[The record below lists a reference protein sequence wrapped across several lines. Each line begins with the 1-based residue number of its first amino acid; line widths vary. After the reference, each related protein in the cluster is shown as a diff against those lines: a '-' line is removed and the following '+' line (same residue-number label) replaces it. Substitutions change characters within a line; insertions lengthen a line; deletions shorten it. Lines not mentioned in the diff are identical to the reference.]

1 MPIKTRTSVIR
12 QVPGKYETVEIDLDD
27 PRQNE
32 VTVKVAASGL
42 CHSDDHV
49 ATGDV
54 PVGVHPYAGGH
65 EGVSDTYRDLVD
77 KYYRSLATPRKPE

>member
-49 ATGDV
+49 ATGT
-54 PVGVHPYAGGH
+54 
-65 EGVSDTYRDLVD
+65 S
-77 KYYRSLATPRKPE
+77 RSASTPTRAVTKARA